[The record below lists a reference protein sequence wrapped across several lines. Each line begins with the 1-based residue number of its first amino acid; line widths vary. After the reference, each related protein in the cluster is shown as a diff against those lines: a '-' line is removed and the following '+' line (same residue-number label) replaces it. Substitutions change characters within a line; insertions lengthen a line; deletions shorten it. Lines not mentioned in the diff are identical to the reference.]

1 MTPRTYFDNS
11 IAPDPGLLS
20 SINLESDS
28 QDPELREKPS
38 HAERSFAQDVL
49 KRAVDL
55 IASSIAVTL
64 FSPLLVLVALLIAID
79 SKGPILFRQRRMGRH
94 GKFFWIL
101 KFRTMVVDAEEQQKH
116 LESLNESEGRGLFKI
131 MNDPRITPIGSFLRR
146 TSLDELPQL
155 FNVLRGE
162 MSLVGPRPLTS
173 RDCEQLIRLDE
184 PLFLRRLV
192 VLPGITGPWQVS
204 GRSRLGGMQMLVLD
218 NQYVDER
225 HFFKDIYI
233 LIRTVKVVLF
243 DRDGAY

>member
-1 MTPRTYFDNS
+1 M
-11 IAPDPGLLS
+11 
-20 SINLESDS
+20 
-28 QDPELREKPS
+28 
-38 HAERSFAQDVL
+38 ERL
-49 KRAVDL
+49 
-55 IASSIAVTL
+55 
-64 FSPLLVLVALLIAID
+64 
-79 SKGPILFRQRRMGRH
+79 
-94 GKFFWIL
+94 
-101 KFRTMVVDAEEQQKH
+101 
-116 LESLNESEGRGLFKI
+116 GRGW
-131 MNDPRITPIGSFLRR
+131 RIFRS
-146 TSLDELPQL
+146 
-155 FNVLRGE
+155 
-162 MSLVGPRPLTS
+162 TS